1 MERLTQSHSVS
12 VHWRSYQLRPKGVP
26 PPPPEYLERIQ
37 AARPQLYAVAR
48 QQYGLEMNPG
58 PFGVDTR
65 PALIG
70 AKVAEANGVGP
81 AYHERIMRA
90 YWQEAAKIDD
100 LQQLSDLAVEAG
112 VEREVFQ
119 AALNNAD
126 YDRQVQDDIDTAAA
140 YGLSGVPALVFEE
153 RYLVSGAQPL
163 HVLQQVVAQVES
175 KRNAAKDE

>member
-1 MERLTQSHSVS
+1 M
-12 VHWRSYQLRPKGVP
+12 P

-37 AARPQLYAVAR
+37 AGRPQLYAVAR

-100 LQQLSDLAVEAG
+100 LSLLIDLAVEAG

-119 AALNNAD
+119 AGLNDAT
-126 YDRQVQDDIDTAAA
+126 YDRQVQDDIDTATA
-140 YGLSGVPALVFEE
+140 YGLNGVPALVFEE

-163 HVLQQVVAQVES
+163 HVLQQVVAQVET
-175 KRNAAKDE
+175 KRNTASDE

>member
-1 MERLTQSHSVS
+1 M
-12 VHWRSYQLRPKGVP
+12 P

-37 AARPQLYAVAR
+37 AGRPQLYAVAR

-112 VEREVFQ
+112 VERAVFQ
-119 AALNNAD
+119 AGLNDAT

-163 HVLQQVVAQVES
+163 HVLQQVVAQVET
-175 KRNAAKDE
+175 KRNTASDE